1 MKDMWRYSSAGRA
14 RNPSQN
20 RLVASKQTS
29 STSSRIEEMNGSEV
43 GDVAVTARDAFL
55 VKGLI
60 KFISWAWIPA
70 KWQAISIIGEY
81 CNKGETPVFQLS
93 TCMRKALRCV
103 RMR

>member
-1 MKDMWRYSSAGRA
+1 MKDMRRYSSAGRA

-20 RLVASKQTS
+20 RLVASKQAS
-29 STSSRIEEMNGSEV
+29 STSSRIEEMNGS
-43 GDVAVTARDAFL
+43 DVDDVVMTAPDVFL

-60 KFISWAWIPA
+60 KFISWAWMPA
-70 KWQAISIIGEY
+70 KWKAISIIGEDR
-81 CNKGETPVFQLS
+81 NDGETPVFKLS